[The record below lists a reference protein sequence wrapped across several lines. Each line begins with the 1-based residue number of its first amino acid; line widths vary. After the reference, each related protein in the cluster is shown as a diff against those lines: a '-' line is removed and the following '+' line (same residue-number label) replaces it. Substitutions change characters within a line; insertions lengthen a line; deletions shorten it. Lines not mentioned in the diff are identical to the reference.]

1 MLRRTLA
8 VAAAIGLV
16 LVLADLQPAS
26 AVGITDPND
35 VAGRLDIRS
44 ADHEYLG
51 PKLAEITV
59 RLYPNFRRRAL
70 PTKRCQCGRSLW
82 VELDEFT
89 SGRFVRAGGHIK
101 FIYGDYGSACCSASL
116 VHRAT
121 RVTLVARYVPFDEGD
136 PGFRAFAHSTWV
148 LNGNDVVDKTRRF
161 KIGPPPS

>member
-1 MLRRTLA
+1 MAAFGVLLLA
-8 VAAAIGLV
+8 GI
-16 LVLADLQPAS
+16 QPAS
-26 AVGITDPND
+26 AAGITDPND

-44 ADHEYLG
+44 LNHRYLS

-59 RLYPNFRRRAL
+59 QLYPNFRRRAL
-70 PTKRCQCGRSLW
+70 PAKRCQCGRSLW

-121 RVTLVARYVPFDEGD
+121 RVTLVARYLPFDEGD
-136 PGFRAFAHSTWV
+136 PGFRVFAHSTWV
-148 LNGNDVVDKTRRF
+148 LNGKDVVDKTRRF